1 MPELYVIGEEFPG
14 PIPSTEGI
22 VMEMGPDGDLN
33 VLIQA
38 PGVTREE
45 RKAFQKSFKHY
56 YYYETPTEI
65 PLALWLF
72 DFPAPLNALEVNFDG
87 ALQSRIRPGSLETFM
102 ETDGVSMKNALSF
115 YLLDGNILKG
125 IKLFGLHL
133 DALRRFH
140 GTIRKQVAIGYDKSA
155 YAVTL
160 DGVYRGMDQDV
171 MKRVGVRFP

>member
-1 MPELYVIGEEFPG
+1 MSELYVLGEEFPG
-14 PIPSTEGI
+14 PVPDREGI

-33 VLIQA
+33 VVIQA

-56 YYYETPTEI
+56 YYYETPTQI

-72 DFPAPLNALEVNFDG
+72 DFPRPLNALEVNFDG
-87 ALQSRIRPGSLETFM
+87 ALQSRIRPGSLEAFM
-102 ETDGVSMKNALSF
+102 ETDGEAMKNALSF
-115 YLLDGNILKG
+115 YLLDGKVLKG
-125 IKLFGLHL
+125 MKLFGLHY

-140 GTIRKQVAIGYDKSA
+140 ATIRKQVAIGYTQDE

-160 DGVYRGMDQDV
+160 DGVYRGMDQEV